1 MCIQSTHFVSPEA
14 GRCTHSER
22 LSLWRISDIIE
33 MQPAAGKKE
42 ITLCLRRDDG
52 GEGDNDDID
61 DE

>member
-1 MCIQSTHFVSPEA
+1 M
-14 GRCTHSER
+14 CTHSER

-42 ITLCLRRDDG
+42 ITLCLRRDDDG

-61 DE
+61 NE

>member
-1 MCIQSTHFVSPEA
+1 MCT
-14 GRCTHSER
+14 RSER
-22 LSLWRISDIIE
+22 LSLWRISLSDIIE

-61 DE
+61 NE